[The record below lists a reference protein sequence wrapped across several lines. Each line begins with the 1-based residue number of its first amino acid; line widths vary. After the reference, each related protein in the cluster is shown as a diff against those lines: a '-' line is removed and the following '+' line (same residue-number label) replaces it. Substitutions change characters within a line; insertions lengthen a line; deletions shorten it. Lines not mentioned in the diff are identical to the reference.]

1 MSRDEDFRPKTGR
14 IRDHGGSRT
23 PTALNQVKAAVQRA
37 GGFSGTAK
45 ASGRSV
51 FGRGR
56 AAALLARHAPTRR
69 TVVVK
74 ARVVRHGA
82 RSTLGAHLT
91 YLSRDGVDRDGAPG
105 RLFDREGGA
114 ADPKAFATRT
124 ADDRHHFRFIVSP
137 EDADRLADLKGFARE
152 LMATMERDLGTR
164 LDWVGVEHWNTP
176 HPHLHLIVR
185 GVDARGADLVIARD
199 YIGHGLRARAEG
211 LVEREL
217 GPRLEP
223 EIRRGFLRD
232 SRADGWTRLDRL
244 LTAEARR
251 GGGVIDLR
259 PLGPPNPAP
268 SPVRLARLR
277 KLEALGLARPE
288 GVGRWR
294 LSPEA
299 EPILKALARRG
310 DVIARLHDAMAA
322 TGRATD
328 PTAWSE
334 ATSETVVGRVAARGL
349 DDELQGTGYVVIEGV
364 DGRLHHRT
372 VPDATAADPPLGAIV
387 EASPADKPG
396 LRHPRMRIRSD
407 PALAVQETADG
418 ATWLDRVRVDP
429 NAPALGGGFGAEVAA
444 AMARRGDWL
453 VDQGLA
459 RRGAGGVIPIPN
471 LIATLATRELEAM
484 AARLEAETGLVH
496 RPGRPSSDA
505 VYRRRADLASGR
517 FALVD
522 DGVGFSLVPWRRA
535 MERRLGQAIGELA
548 RPGGG
553 APALDP
559 GRRRGPA
566 L

>member
-1 MSRDEDFRPKTGR
+1 MSRDDEFRPKTGR
-14 IRDHGGSRT
+14 IRDRGAGRA

-37 GGFSGTAK
+37 GGFGGTAK
-45 ASGRSV
+45 PSGRSV

-69 TVVVK
+69 AVVVK

-105 RLFDREGGA
+105 RPFDAAGDA

-137 EDADRLADLKGFARE
+137 EDAGRLADLKTFARE
-152 LMATMERDLGTR
+152 LMTTMERDLGTR
-164 LDWVGVEHWNTP
+164 LDWVGVDHWNTP
-176 HPHLHLIVR
+176 NPHLHLIVR

-199 YIGHGLRARAEG
+199 YIGHGLRARAEA

-223 EIRRGFLRD
+223 EIRRGFQRD
-232 SRADGWTRLDRL
+232 AHADSWTRLDRL
-244 LTAEARR
+244 LTSEARW

-299 EPILKALARRG
+299 EPTLRALARRG

-322 TGRATD
+322 KGRAAD

-334 ATSETVVGRVAARGL
+334 AAAEAVVGRVTARGL
-349 DDELQGTGYVVIEGV
+349 DDELQRTGYVVIEGV

-372 VPDATAADPPLGAIV
+372 LLDAAAADPPIGSIV
-387 EASPADKPG
+387 EATPAAKAG
-396 LRHPRMRIRSD
+396 LRHPRIRIRSD
-407 PALAVQETADG
+407 LGLAAQQTADG
-418 ATWLDRVRVDP
+418 ATWLDRLRVDP
-429 NAPALGGGFGAEVAA
+429 DAPPLGGGFGAEVSAA
-444 AMARRGDWL
+444 LARRGDWL
-453 VDQGLA
+453 VEHGLA
-459 RRGAGGVIPIPN
+459 RRGAGGVIPIQN
-471 LIATLATRELEAM
+471 LIAALAARELEAT
-484 AARLEAETGLVH
+484 AARIEAETGLVH
-496 RPGRPSSDA
+496 RPGRPSADA
-505 VYRRRADLASGR
+505 VCRRRLDLASGR

-522 DGVGFSLVPWRRA
+522 DGIGFSLIPWRPA
-535 MERRLGQAIGELA
+535 MERRLGQAIGALA

-553 APALDP
+553 APPLDP
-559 GRRRGPA
+559 GRRRGPV